1 MQEILGCLPLPLRQ
15 ELAPYRDSVEEIHL
29 RLGRRSELVAGRRSI
44 LLGYRAGAE
53 DFRILLDT
61 TTGYALYAAQASLR
75 EGYCTT
81 RDGCR
86 IGITGTV
93 VRGDARI
100 DAIRE
105 ISSLCIRIARPRHG
119 CADRAAEFL
128 RQHPDS
134 TLICGVPGSGKT
146 TLLRDLIRQMSD
158 RLGARVAVAD
168 ERFEIGAAAQ
178 GIPRMDVGQRT
189 DVLSGGKKEESMMI
203 LLRTMSPQWIA
214 VDEISSA
221 EDVRAVERCAYC
233 GVRLLATAHI
243 DTPDDLR
250 RRPVYRAML
259 ARRIFRNLI
268 LLDRQGD
275 YTITR
280 MEDGDA

>member
-1 MQEILGCLPLPLRQ
+1 
-15 ELAPYRDSVEEIHL
+15 
-29 RLGRRSELVAGRRSI
+29 
-44 LLGYRAGAE
+44 
-53 DFRILLDT
+53 
-61 TTGYALYAAQASLR
+61 
-75 EGYCTT
+75 
-81 RDGCR
+81 
-86 IGITGTV
+86 
-93 VRGDARI
+93 
-100 DAIRE
+100 
-105 ISSLCIRIARPRHG
+105 
-119 CADRAAEFL
+119 
-128 RQHPDS
+128 
-134 TLICGVPGSGKT
+134 
-146 TLLRDLIRQMSD
+146 
-158 RLGARVAVAD
+158 
-168 ERFEIGAAAQ
+168 
-178 GIPRMDVGQRT
+178 
-189 DVLSGGKKEESMMI
+189 MI

-280 MEDGDA
+280 LEDGDA